1 MPSALLLC
9 ACLLLLHSPPPCVW
23 LSPAGPL
30 KLALQVEAQAW
41 KQAYG
46 RSLNAHYRTKME
58 KIVHFVTEYQKR
70 LSRPVQDLEDVRLMM
85 AALAEIRDGEIG
97 IDVELIPVE
106 VRVMHTHVRAN
117 THTTHTMHTHTHA
130 HTHTHTHTH
139 NTHTH
144 NTYTHT
150 YVQVLLLVCWSLGM
164 LCLSATLQHFC
175 SSRRS
180 GEGGFSA
187 VLLQ

>member
-1 MPSALLLC
+1 MLHKWMPSALLLC
-9 ACLLLLHSPPPCVW
+9 VCLLLLHSSPSCVW

-106 VRVMHTHVRAN
+106 VRVMHTHACAN
-117 THTTHTMHTHTHA
+117 TH
-130 HTHTHTHTH
+130 
-139 NTHTH
+139 THTH
-144 NTYTHT
+144 NTYTHIRT
-150 YVQVLLLVCWSLGM
+150 SVAAGLLVLRNVMPFCNVATFLFLEKKWRRWI
-164 LCLSATLQHFC
+164 LCGTPSIT
-175 SSRRS
+175 S
-180 GEGGFSA
+180 
-187 VLLQ
+187 

>member
-1 MPSALLLC
+1 M
-9 ACLLLLHSPPPCVW
+9 
-23 LSPAGPL
+23 
-30 KLALQVEAQAW
+30 EAQAW

-106 VRVMHTHVRAN
+106 VRAMRAHACTHVLVVL
-117 THTTHTMHTHTHA
+117 H
-130 HTHTHTHTH
+130 
-139 NTHTH
+139 
-144 NTYTHT
+144 
-150 YVQVLLLVCWSLGM
+150 VQVLAADRL
-164 LCLSATLQHFC
+164 
-175 SSRRS
+175 
-180 GEGGFSA
+180 
-187 VLLQ
+187 LLQECYAFLQRCNISVPREEMEKVDSLRYSFNNIMTQSVSHARHRQWIPHCMS